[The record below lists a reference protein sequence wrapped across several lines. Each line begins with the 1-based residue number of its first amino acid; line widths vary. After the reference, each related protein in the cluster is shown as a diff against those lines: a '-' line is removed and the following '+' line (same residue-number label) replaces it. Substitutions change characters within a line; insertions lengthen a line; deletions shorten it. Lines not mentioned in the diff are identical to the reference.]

1 MDIDDVL
8 AILTGATLLGLV
20 TAVVVRSRKGG
31 KTTAALLV
39 AIALVLLMSLFL
51 VTEEAS

>member
-8 AILTGATLLGLV
+8 AILTGATLLGLI
-20 TAVVVRSRKGG
+20 TALVVRSRRGG
-31 KTTAALLV
+31 RTTAPLVV
-39 AIALVLLMSLFL
+39 AIAVVLLMSLFL